1 MLHIRVDNL
10 TQSCG
15 MTGLTKAKH
24 RQGAIYCA
32 TGSTCYLEAALISA
46 IAFRQLNPEVPVTLL
61 CDTPLRQS
69 LLSKYGIELSP
80 ITIRNDFGFG
90 SRFTKTQLNE
100 LSPYA
105 ETLYLDA
112 DILPLKP
119 ITAIWNYLETSEI
132 AFVLDRNPT
141 IGQCDHISIEE
152 IKYTLQLLSAS
163 TWQYNSG
170 LILWRKTLAT
180 TKLFEKWNNEWQR
193 FSQHDQLA
201 LVRALSQ
208 SCLKISLLPKHYNI
222 SPFDASQC
230 SMPDQSVTGL
240 HCWGGKVDTGIF
252 REIAQHYYPNIP
264 GIVAGIL
271 ANIPST
277 YADRV
282 LQQSF
287 DKQEIQITYAP
298 EVSLICTVYNREK
311 YLAQAIESVLTQTY
325 QSWEII
331 IWDDGSTDNSLKI
344 ALSYSAKDSRIRVIK
359 AQHQGRAKALKA
371 AHNEAIGNYIGWID
385 SDDALAPEALAYTVD
400 FLNKVQTVGMVYT
413 NYQTMDESGIVGEL
427 GRRCCV
433 PYSVFGML
441 TDFMTFHFR
450 LIRRALFDAVGGIDQ
465 SFLSAEDYDL
475 CLRLSEI
482 TQVHHI
488 RVPLYYYRV
497 HSESISVNDRT
508 TQIAW
513 AEEAVNRA
521 ISRRRLSD
529 QITLNVDS
537 FGQFSIRHK
546 M

>member
-222 SPFDASQC
+222 LNAACLINLLPGCIAGAGKLTLESF
-230 SMPDQSVTGL
+230 GKL
-240 HCWGGKVDTGIF
+240 HSITTPIF
-252 REIAQHYYPNIP
+252 RGLLPEYWPTSHPLMPIGYC
-264 GIVAGIL
+264 
-271 ANIPST
+271 SK
-277 YADRV
+277 V
-282 LQQSF
+282 L
-287 DKQEIQITYAP
+287 I
-298 EVSLICTVYNREK
+298 
-311 YLAQAIESVLTQTY
+311 
-325 QSWEII
+325 
-331 IWDDGSTDNSLKI
+331 
-344 ALSYSAKDSRIRVIK
+344 
-359 AQHQGRAKALKA
+359 
-371 AHNEAIGNYIGWID
+371 
-385 SDDALAPEALAYTVD
+385 
-400 FLNKVQTVGMVYT
+400 NKK
-413 NYQTMDESGIVGEL
+413 
-427 GRRCCV
+427 
-433 PYSVFGML
+433 F
-441 TDFMTFHFR
+441 
-450 LIRRALFDAVGGIDQ
+450 
-465 SFLSAEDYDL
+465 
-475 CLRLSEI
+475 
-482 TQVHHI
+482 
-488 RVPLYYYRV
+488 
-497 HSESISVNDRT
+497 
-508 TQIAW
+508 
-513 AEEAVNRA
+513 
-521 ISRRRLSD
+521 
-529 QITLNVDS
+529 
-537 FGQFSIRHK
+537 K
-546 M
+546 